1 MICKNCKAE
10 NPDNAV
16 YCKECGTP
24 VLENQKTVILDG
36 STRIVDD
43 TLRFSPGE
51 KFGERYQIIE
61 EIGQGGMGKVFKARD
76 NELDIIVALKMI
88 KPQLSARPDIVSRFK
103 RELLMAREILHEHVI
118 RIHDLGEINGIK
130 YISMNYIEG
139 NSLEEILRSTGKLT
153 VEKAI
158 EITKQVC
165 RALIA
170 AHGKGIIHRDLKPQN
185 IMIDKQ
191 GKAYVLDFGIAR
203 SLESDNVDAGTTQEG
218 IVLGTPHFMSPEQ
231 IKGEKVDAS
240 TDIYSLGII
249 MYEMVTGKLPFNA
262 DSPMALLHMHL
273 NEKPDLP
280 SGLNP
285 QLPQK
290 LERIIMKC
298 LEKKKKNRYS
308 SVEEVI
314 REVEQDKTI
323 QIPPLKVKEKKE
335 GGVGR
340 GLLKNGLR
348 LLVLLAVLYASI
360 SVSSLIT
367 DSKYSVEIE
376 KLKAE
381 YETYYKNY
389 FPRQKD
395 WLPAEWEVKDI
406 NGWTIYMELFPPRAD
421 KEGNPIPEELYLKD
435 NYVRNVIDF
444 PPLQVLEKTV
454 NGLDYNGV
462 EELKHIPE
470 DYEKYY
476 LYDRLEEAVK
486 TSKLNA
492 YDDFIKGRALNLAI
506 VQKYVDMISLTARVD
521 FMEGRY
527 ETGVNRLFNSMV
539 FSIDLFS
546 ISSTRAEHE
555 AALNC
560 FNKVCRELVPLLLS
574 RELDIDSLMP
584 YELNCLSAFGKIDR
598 RFAPAVC
605 ITPPVPEETIKK
617 VRAKLGDFEKLIDAA
632 LKKFEPYP
640 IFYKEYLGLGKKS
653 ENIFSTLDITKS
665 DYHLYKK
672 IFYWKHWF
680 SINRFFYKEG
690 IALYRGL
697 FERIKHTRDMYD
709 KSNIIADYFTEHV
722 KGDNPII
729 LNIPKAAFILNASR
743 TLGKLVTILTAVEQY
758 GLDSMEFLNLKG
770 TDLFINEIS
779 GNRFDITGEGH
790 NRSIILDE
798 NITLDLNKIDYSADH
813 QRILK
818 LLKDFH

>member
-1 MICKNCKAE
+1 MKCKSCNAE
-10 NPDNAV
+10 NPENAV
-16 YCKECGTP
+16 YCKECGAP
-24 VLENQKTVILDG
+24 AVENQKTVILDG
-36 STRIVDD
+36 STRMVEDA
-43 TLRFSPGE
+43 LCFSPGE

-88 KPQLSARPDIVSRFK
+88 KPQLSSKPDIVSRFK
-103 RELLMAREILHEHVI
+103 RELLLAREILHEHVI

-203 SLESDNVDAGTTQEG
+203 SLDSDKLDAGATQEG

-240 TDIYSLGII
+240 TDIYALGII

-262 DSPMALLHMHL
+262 DSPMTLLHKHL
-273 NEKPDLP
+273 NEKPELP
-280 SGLNP
+280 SKLNP

-290 LERIIMKC
+290 LEKIILKC

-308 SVEEVI
+308 SVVEVI
-314 REVEQDKTI
+314 QEVEQDKTV
-323 QIPPLKVKEKKE
+323 QIPPLKIKEQKE
-335 GGVGR
+335 GGFGR
-340 GLLKNGLR
+340 GFLKNGLR
-348 LLVLLAVLYASI
+348 LFIILAVIYASI

-395 WLPAEWEVKDI
+395 WLPADWEAKDAD
-406 NGWTIYMELFPPRAD
+406 GWAIYMELFPPRSD
-421 KEGNPIPEELYLKD
+421 EEGTD
-435 NYVRNVIDF
+435 DYVRNVMEN
-444 PPLQVLEKTV
+444 PPQQVMDKIV
-454 NGLDYNGV
+454 NGMEYANP
-462 EELKHIPE
+462 EELKQFPAN
-470 DYEKYY
+470 YGKYY
-476 LYDRLEEAVK
+476 KYDRLEEAVK
-486 TSKLNA
+486 TSKLDA
-492 YDDFIKGRALNLAI
+492 YNDLLKGRMLNLPM
-506 VQKYVDMISLTARVD
+506 VQKYADMLTVTARVD
-521 FMEGRY
+521 FMERKY
-527 ETGVNRLFNSMV
+527 ETGVDKLFNLMV
-539 FSIDLFS
+539 FGIDLFS
-546 ISSTRAEHE
+546 ASTTRAEHE

-560 FNKVCRELVPLLLS
+560 FNKVCRELIPLLLS
-574 RELDIDSLMP
+574 RELDTGSLLP
-584 YELNCLSAFGKIDR
+584 YERNSLAAFGKIDR
-598 RFAPAVC
+598 RLSPVVFNA
-605 ITPPVPEETIKK
+605 PPVPEETLTA
-617 VRAKLGDFEKLIDAA
+617 VRAKLGAFEKLIDAA

-653 ENIFSTLDITKS
+653 ENIYNTLDLTES

-672 IFYWKHWF
+672 VFYWKHWF
-680 SINRFFYKEG
+680 SVNRYFHKEG
-690 IALYRGL
+690 IALYLGL
-697 FERIKHTRDMYD
+697 FERIKHTRDMHD
-709 KSNIIADYFTEHV
+709 KSNIIADYFTEHI

-729 LNIPKAAFILNASR
+729 TNVPRAAFILNASR
-743 TLGKLVTILTAVEQY
+743 TLGKLVTILSAVDQY

-770 TDLFINEIS
+770 TDLFINELS
-779 GNRFDITGEGH
+779 GNRFEITGEDGGH
-790 NRSIILDE
+790 SIVLDG
-798 NITLDLNKIDYSADH
+798 NITLDLKKIDYSTDH